1 MVGDWVV
8 RLSEYRGAPALRA
21 AAYAFFWV
29 KDQLLKK
36 RFEPLPRHPRS
47 LLIYSGGG
55 GLGNA
60 VFGGWFLG

>member
-1 MVGDWVV
+1 MSRLVKWGDLELPI
-8 RLSEYRGAPALRA
+8 RPNTIIPEPA
-21 AAYAFFWV
+21 
-29 KDQLLKK
+29 
-36 RFEPLPRHPRS
+36 EPRS